1 MGLPRENDI
10 LGVKLQPNF
19 RMCLLS
25 ETKKIEEVLQGIIQF
40 SSQWQRELAVL
51 GGKPRSCWQREAAQ
65 GCADDSNRL
74 CCALEG

>member
-25 ETKKIEEVLQGIIQF
+25 ETKKIEEVVQGIIRS
-40 SSQWQRELAVL
+40 SSQRQGQLAVL
-51 GGKPRSCWQREAAQ
+51 EGKPRSC
-65 GCADDSNRL
+65 
-74 CCALEG
+74 